1 MSDTLEMLV
10 ARLVEA
16 QRQLDEFTGGQVDA
30 VVLPSAVP
38 ILLPHA
44 QRQIVRSEAQQRQF
58 ADDRAAILDALPAQI
73 ALLDPAGRI
82 SFVNKA
88 WKDFAAVAGLSGEA
102 YPTGRNYVD
111 LCDLAD
117 DGKGEW
123 GRDVAA
129 GIRSLLAGATQMF
142 AIEYPCCG
150 PDENRWFE
158 LLATP
163 MPESSSYGAVVMH
176 IDVTA
181 RKWAEAA
188 MRASEAQF
196 RDLAEAM
203 PQIVWTTRA
212 DGSPT
217 YFNRHWMEYTGLT
230 LADTLRDGRIV
241 PVHPDDR
248 KPAWQAWQQATATGS
263 LYSLECRLRAT
274 DGTYKWWLV
283 RGTPLKDATGEVV
296 KWFGTC
302 TDIHELKEAQARL
315 REQATLL
322 DTARDSIVVLDLG
335 SRVLYWNSGAERLYG
350 WTAAEAMGRSLVD
363 DFGQDRALFEQATK
377 ATLAAGEWFGELE
390 QRTKGGNMVVV
401 ESRRSLVRDELNNPK
416 SILVITT
423 DVTQRRGVEAQL
435 RQAQRLEA
443 VGQLTGGVAHDF
455 NNILMVV
462 MANVDALLEGE
473 GLTPEAVGCLDSIGQ
488 AAERATNLTRQLL
501 AFSRKQA
508 LKMERTNLNDLV
520 VSTGA
525 LLRRTLGE
533 HIEINSVL
541 AEEMAPISTDR
552 AQVQAALVN
561 LCINARDAM
570 PDGGRL
576 LIETKRVELDDD
588 YVRRNPEAAVGCY
601 AMMSVTDTGTGM
613 PPDVLAKVFEPFFT
627 TKEVGKGTGLGLSM
641 VYGFVKQSKGH
652 VTIDSEMGRGTTV
665 TLYLPHVD
673 RQAAPEAAMPAMRLP
688 RGTERILVVEDDDQV
703 RDAVVRQL
711 ASLGYAV
718 TAAANGSAGLALLQT
733 GPGFDLLLTDVVMP
747 GPMNGAA
754 LALAARALL
763 PGLGVLF
770 MSGYPEDAITTK
782 GVLNHGATLL
792 SKPFRKADLA
802 TAVRR
807 AIDAG

>member
-1 MSDTLEMLV
+1 MSDTLATLV
-10 ARLVEA
+10 AELAEA
-16 QRQLDEFTGGQVDA
+16 QRRLDEFTGGQVDA
-30 VVLPSAVP
+30 VLLPSAVP

-58 ADDRAAILDALPAQI
+58 ADDRAAILDALPAHI
-73 ALLDPAGRI
+73 ALLDPVGRI
-82 SFVNKA
+82 SFVNEA
-88 WKDFAAVAGLSGEA
+88 WKGFAATTGLSGETYA
-102 YPTGRNYVD
+102 HGRSYVD
-111 LCDLAD
+111 LCDLAE
-117 DGKGEW
+117 GAW
-123 GRDVAA
+123 GREAAA
-129 GIRSLLAGATQMF
+129 GIRSLLGGASRTF
-142 AIEYPCCG
+142 SIEYPCDG
-150 PDENRWFE
+150 PDGRMWLE

-163 MPESSSYGAVVMH
+163 MPRSSSYGAVVMH
-176 IDVTA
+176 IDITA
-181 RKWAEAA
+181 RKGAEAA

-203 PQIVWTTRA
+203 PQIVWTARA

-217 YFNRHWMEYTGLT
+217 YFNRHWREYTGLT

-248 KPAWQAWQQATATGS
+248 KPAWQAWQHATSTAG

-283 RGTPLKDATGEVV
+283 RGTPLKDAAGGVV

-322 DTARDSIVVLDLG
+322 DKARDSIVVLDLE
-335 SRVLYWNSGAERLYG
+335 SRVLYWNNGAERIYG
-350 WTAAEAMGRSLVD
+350 WTAAEAVGRSLVE
-363 DFGQDRALFEQATK
+363 DFGQDRTAFEDATR
-377 ATLAAGEWFGELE
+377 ATVADGEWFGELE
-390 QRTKGGNMVVV
+390 QRTKSGNMIVV
-401 ESRRSLVRDELNNPK
+401 ESRRSLVRDDGNNPK
-416 SILVITT
+416 ALLVITT
-423 DVTQRRGVEAQL
+423 DVTQRRATEAQL

-473 GLTPEAVGCLDSIGQ
+473 GLAPDAVGCLESIGQ
-488 AAERATNLTRQLL
+488 AVQRATNLTRQLL

-533 HIEINSVL
+533 HIEIDSVL
-541 AEEMAPISTDR
+541 AEEMGSISTDR
-552 AQVQAALVN
+552 AQVEAALVN

-570 PDGGRL
+570 PGGGRL
-576 LIETKRVELDDD
+576 LIETGRVDLDED
-588 YVRRNPEAAVGCY
+588 YVRRNPEAAVGRH
-601 AMMSVTDTGTGM
+601 AMMAVTDTGTGM
-613 PPDVLAKVFEPFFT
+613 PPEVLAKVFEPFFT

-652 VTIDSEMGRGTTV
+652 VTIDSGVGRGTKV
-665 TLYLPHVD
+665 TLYLPHVEH
-673 RQAAPEAAMPAMRLP
+673 QVAEAAMPAMRLP

-718 TAAANGSAGLALLQT
+718 TAAANGSAGLILLQA

-747 GPMNGAA
+747 GPLNGAA
-754 LALAARALL
+754 LALEARALL
-763 PGLGVLF
+763 PGLSVLF

-782 GVLNHGATLL
+782 GILNQGATLL

-802 TAVRR
+802 TAVRG
-807 AIDAG
+807 AIEAG